1 LDYFAPKIGIIPP
14 LHLKNFGMRDNAGI
28 THPCRHIRFT
38 ICHVTYCVRPIA
50 CALVANDIKK
60 KKERKNTKVEEREKQ
75 NAIDILPTP
84 VRQKITLVIVLVV
97 SNSAESKIVM
107 S

>member
-1 LDYFAPKIGIIPP
+1 
-14 LHLKNFGMRDNAGI
+14 MRDNAGI
-28 THPCRHIRFT
+28 AHPCRHIRFT

-60 KKERKNTKVEEREKQ
+60 KERKENKVEEKEKQ

-97 SNSAESKIVM
+97 SNSADSKIVM